1 MIQQASAIHETAP
14 SKAFLQSGRLTV
26 GPIHNEQQETMFDSE
41 LSLAVD
47 DLVTITKNIKRAKD
61 VKSSLEVDL
70 IRIMKKN
77 RIGSLNFEGGTIRIE
92 QSDEKIKIK
101 LDENFQLKEADF

>member
-1 MIQQASAIHETAP
+1 MIKHASAICESVPAGH
-14 SKAFLQSGRLTV
+14 RLTV
-26 GPIHNEQQETMFDSE
+26 GPLHNEQQETMFDSE

-47 DLVTITKNIKRAKD
+47 DLVAITRNIKRAKE
-61 VKSSLEVDL
+61 VKESLEADL

-77 RIGSLNFEGGTIRIE
+77 RLGSLNFEGGTIRIE